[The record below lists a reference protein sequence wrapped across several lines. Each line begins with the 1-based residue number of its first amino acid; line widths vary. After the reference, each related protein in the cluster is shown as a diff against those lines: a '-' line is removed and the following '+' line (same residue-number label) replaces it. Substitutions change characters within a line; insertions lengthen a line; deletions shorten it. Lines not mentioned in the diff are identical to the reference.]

1 MLETIEKPFPKFDR
15 EAFEIGLKINP
26 LRYPP
31 LNKGRVLTH
40 LNYNAKNLQEILS
53 EGSIE
58 SLADYIDYTGFYGC
72 EFTPEETEDGNFESR
87 IVHICRHVKNII
99 LSTESFDRSYRK
111 QFLEIEL
118 IKLNDYAVNV
128 QFKFK
133 GIMSTGSKVSN
144 SKLARDIEQEFFDM
158 MKLYEKQD
166 SNVIA
171 IFGEAFNHVVMDKH
185 NFALKLIQ
193 PF

>member
-1 MLETIEKPFPKFDR
+1 
-15 EAFEIGLKINP
+15 
-26 LRYPP
+26 
-31 LNKGRVLTH
+31 LNKGNILAH
-40 LNYNAKNLQEILS
+40 LRYNASNLLECLEEGNLKNLE
-53 EGSIE
+53 
-58 SLADYIDYTGFYGC
+58 DYVDYTGFYGC
-72 EFTPEETEDGNFESR
+72 EFTPEETKDGDFESR
-87 IVHICRHVKNII
+87 IVHICRHVKNIL
-99 LSTESFDRSYRK
+99 LSTESFDRAYRK
-111 QFLEIEL
+111 EFLEIEI

-166 SNVIA
+166 SNVVA

-185 NFALKLIQ
+185 NFALKLIK